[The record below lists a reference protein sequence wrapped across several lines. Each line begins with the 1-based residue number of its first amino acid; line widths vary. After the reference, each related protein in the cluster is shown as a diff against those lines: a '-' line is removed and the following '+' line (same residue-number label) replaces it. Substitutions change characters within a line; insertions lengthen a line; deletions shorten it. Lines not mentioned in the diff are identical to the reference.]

1 MFQSWACPSFT
12 IKHPG
17 VRKRVVSL
25 APSRNGYNSFAR
37 WRRTRRRASTDARDS
52 RNTSRAVF
60 ARYLSPSAR
69 RTRAPALGSA
79 SVARTSR
86 PSGRHISRPSGRPPA
101 ETVHAVSRATT
112 TRDDGFLVG
121 DERHV
126 RRRAERHRAR
136 LGLGR
141 RQTLV
146 PRRVGPLRPA
156 GRRQSRGA
164 APRRGE
170 EAPGGSGLPRTRAT
184 HRRRPSP
191 LLEHVQ
197 TRHALHRHRQPP
209 RVRVRDRQA
218 EIVDRSQTRIRRR
231 RRDETQG
238 RPRVSSRARRADDPQ
253 RAPSRGDV
261 APPERTDPR
270 ARLRS
275 RSRPGGASVDGRRP
289 RPMAPRP
296 RTMRAPRRR
305 RARGSHAT
313 LPRRDGRARERAF
326 DVPRVE
332 RARFSH
338 PRVHARG

>member
-60 ARYLSPSAR
+60 ARYLSPSVR

-79 SVARTSR
+79 SSRALLARAGAHVSAER
-86 PSGRHISRPSGRPPA
+86 APPA

-209 RVRVRDRQA
+209 RVRVRDHQA

-231 RRDETQG
+231 RRVRNPG
-238 RPRVSSRARRADDPQ
+238 RPRVSSRARRADDHQ